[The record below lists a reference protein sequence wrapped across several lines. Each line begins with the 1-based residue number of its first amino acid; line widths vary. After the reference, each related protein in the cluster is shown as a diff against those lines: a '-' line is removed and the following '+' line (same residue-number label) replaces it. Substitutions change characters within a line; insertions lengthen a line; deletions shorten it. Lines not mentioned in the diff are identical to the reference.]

1 MKVNANTLRAGHVV
15 EHNGGLFVVIRAENI
30 QPGKGTPVTQV
41 ELRRISDG
49 IKITERF
56 RTTET
61 VERAYIDERE
71 FQFLYQEGDS
81 YALMDIESYD
91 QISIPTEVFGDR
103 ARFLQEGM
111 HITVRLHEGK
121 PVSVELPPRV
131 TLEVVETE
139 PTMKG
144 QSASGSYK
152 PAVLSNGVRAMVP
165 PHIVPGTRVVVS
177 TEDGSYLERAKD

>member
-1 MKVNANTLRAGHVV
+1 VKVNANTLRAGQAV
-15 EHNGGLFVVIRAENI
+15 EHNGSLFVVLRAENI

-41 ELRRISDG
+41 ELRRVSDG
-49 IKITERF
+49 IKVTERF

-61 VERAYIDERE
+61 VERAFIDERE
-71 FQFLYQEGDS
+71 YQYLYQEGDN

-91 QISIPTEVFGDR
+91 QITVSPEVIGEQ
-103 ARFLQEGM
+103 AKFLQEGM
-111 HITVRLHEGK
+111 HLSVRLHEGK
-121 PVSVELPPRV
+121 AISVALPPRV

-144 QSASGSYK
+144 QTAAGSYK
-152 PAVLSNGVRAMVP
+152 PALLSNGVRAMVP
-165 PHIVPGTRVVVS
+165 PHIVTGTRIVVS